1 MLQLLHVYSSHFWLL
16 FYSFT
21 IDIHW
26 YTIDWSAW
34 LFFLVATDFGKH
46 HLILILTNWFSPH
59 KERAEWFS
67 FIVMRASSLLD
78 VPVLCLILHSD
89 LMIQSLSLFVTLW
102 LFTTQSSGIIHYTRT
117 LRVYINNLPLAES
130 IFYDKSLM
138 FNGNLPVHLH
148 THLVARKNQ
157 VRKHIIVKSL
167 NRKIIWHIQF
177 KHR

>member
-1 MLQLLHVYSSHFWLL
+1 MMSDWLL
-16 FYSFT
+16 ALALLSVV
-21 IDIHW
+21 IN
-26 YTIDWSAW
+26 
-34 LFFLVATDFGKH
+34 FGKH
-46 HLILILTNWFSPH
+46 LLILIFDHLVFSTQGAS
-59 KERAEWFS
+59 RVVFS
-67 FIVMRASSLLD
+67 FIVIRASSLLD
-78 VPVLCLILHSD
+78 VPLLCLILHSD
-89 LMIQSLSLFVTLW
+89 FMIQSLSLFVTLW